1 MEVTEHVNDSTG
13 QMEVT
18 WDRWW
23 LLGTDGSS
31 ILYILNIFQNIDAIL
46 QLTPPNPIIEF
57 SKSLYLCFH
66 CHLKTLH
73 VTQVLWSIN
82 VLLFR
87 NICMKK
93 LKYSQ
98 NGNAFSISR
107 TMPITKQ
114 KVAFKSRW
122 KLNTIYFLQ
131 MIFLSVR

>member
-82 VLLFR
+82 VLLSEISVWR
-87 NICMKK
+87 SSNIHRMAMPSASQEQCLSPNKK
-93 LKYSQ
+93 LLL
-98 NGNAFSISR
+98 
-107 TMPITKQ
+107 
-114 KVAFKSRW
+114 KVGESWILSTFSRW
-122 KLNTIYFLQ
+122 YF
-131 MIFLSVR
+131 FL